1 MTASDVRP
9 MLAIDSCSDL
19 TPEIIERFDV
29 EELHFP
35 FTLDGQERID
45 DFGRSFPHRDF
56 YAAMRQGA
64 APTTAQIPRA
74 DFERLFR
81 DAAESGRPLV
91 YLGFSSGLSGTFD
104 TAHLV
109 RQEVLREH
117 PEADIRLVDTLNASA
132 AEGFLVYHAMRMHA
146 DGATVG
152 EIVDFVE
159 RMKLKVNGYFTL
171 ESLEALRRG
180 GRISE
185 AAAAA
190 GAVLDIKPV
199 LTIDRAGKLVVRK
212 SVRGRKKSIAAL
224 LDIME
229 ERRDPS
235 LGDVVAVA
243 HADAPEE
250 AAALKAAVEE
260 RFSPSE
266 VLELAVGPVI
276 GSHVGP
282 GMLAVVFWGAERD
295 R

>member
-1 MTASDVRP
+1 MTAPNRRP
-9 MLAIDSCSDL
+9 ILAIDSCSDL
-19 TPEIIERFDV
+19 TPEIVERFEV

-35 FTLDGQERID
+35 FTLNGEEHVD

-56 YAAMRQGA
+56 YAAMRAGA

-74 DFERLFR
+74 AFESLFR
-81 DAAESGRPLV
+81 TAAETDRTLV

-109 RQEVLREH
+109 RQAVLAEH
-117 PEADIRLVDTLNASA
+117 PDADIRLVDTLNASA
-132 AEGFLVYHAMRMHA
+132 AEGFLVYHAMKMHA
-146 DGATVG
+146 DGASADEV
-152 EIVDFVE
+152 VDFVE
-159 RMKLKVNGYFTL
+159 RRKLRVNGYFTL
-171 ESLEALRRG
+171 ENLEALRRG
-180 GRISE
+180 GRISD

-190 GAVLDIKPV
+190 GAVLDIKPI
-199 LTIDRAGKLVVRK
+199 LTIDRAGKLVLKK
-212 SVRGRKKSIAAL
+212 SVRGRKKSVSML
-224 LDIME
+224 LDIMA

-235 LGDVVAVA
+235 LGDAVAVV

-260 RFSPSE
+260 RFAPSE
-266 VLELAVGPVI
+266 ILELPVGPVI

-282 GMLAVVFWGAERD
+282 GMLALVFWGTERE

>member
-1 MTASDVRP
+1 MTSPERP
-9 MLAIDSCSDL
+9 ILAIDSCSDL
-19 TPEIIERFDV
+19 TPEIVARFDV

-35 FTLDGQERID
+35 FTLDGQERLD
-45 DFGRSFPHRDF
+45 DFGRSFPHREF
-56 YAAMRQGA
+56 YQAMRSGS

-74 DFERLFR
+74 ELEALFR
-81 DAAESGRPLV
+81 AAAQSGRTLV

-104 TAHLV
+104 TAHMV
-109 RQEVLREH
+109 REAVLQEF
-117 PEADIRLVDTLNASA
+117 PDADIRLVDTLNASA

-146 DGATVG
+146 EGASAD

-159 RMKLKVNGYFTL
+159 RHKLLVNGFFTL

-180 GRISE
+180 GRISD

-190 GAVLDIKPV
+190 GAVLDIKPI
-199 LTIDRAGKLVVRK
+199 LTIDRVGKLVLKK
-212 SVRGRKKSIAAL
+212 SVRGRKKSIGVL
-224 LDIME
+224 LDIMA

-235 LGDVVAVA
+235 LGYTVAVA

-250 AAALKAAVEE
+250 AAALKAMVEE
-260 RFSPSE
+260 RFAPSE

-282 GMLAVVFWGAERD
+282 GMLAVVFWGAERE

>member
-1 MTASDVRP
+1 MMTHDERP

-19 TPEIIERFDV
+19 TPEIVARFDV

-35 FTLDGQERID
+35 FTLDGAEHLD

-56 YAAMRQGA
+56 YAAMRAGA

-74 DFERLFR
+74 AFESLFR
-81 DAAESGRPLV
+81 KAAESGRTLV
-91 YLGFSSGLSGTFD
+91 YLGFSSGLSGTLD

-109 RQEVLREH
+109 RQAVLADH
-117 PEADIRLVDTLNASA
+117 PNADIRIVDTLNASA

-146 DGATVG
+146 DGASAD
-152 EIVDFVE
+152 EIVQFVE
-159 RMKLKVNGYFTL
+159 SRKLLVNGFFTL
-171 ESLEALRRG
+171 ENLEALRRG
-180 GRISE
+180 GRISD

-190 GAVLDIKPV
+190 GAVLDIKPI
-199 LTIDRAGKLVVRK
+199 LTIDREGKLVLKR
-212 SVRGRKKSIAAL
+212 SVRGRKKSVSTL
-224 LDIME
+224 LDIMQ

-235 LGDVVAVA
+235 LGDVVAVV

-250 AAALKAAVEE
+250 AAALKAAVQE
-260 RFSPSE
+260 RFAPSE
-266 VLELAVGPVI
+266 ILELPVGPVI

-282 GMLAVVFWGAERD
+282 GMLALVFWGKERE